1 MASIYIPKC
10 IYSYMPPKNPLKAAL
25 SNLYSTPL
33 FTIINKVKS
42 KELKARAL
50 ILKFKKINKV
60 YIYIR
65 L

>member
-1 MASIYIPKC
+1 
-10 IYSYMPPKNPLKAAL
+10 MPLEDYLKAAL

-42 KELKARAL
+42 KELKARASTL
-50 ILKFKKINKV
+50 EFKKINEV

>member
-1 MASIYIPKC
+1 
-10 IYSYMPPKNPLKAAL
+10 MPLEDYLKAAL